1 MAPSLGIA
9 EPFIICCQQGD
20 WHNRTKNTLWAV
32 RDLGAFLKHV
42 MNEAIR
48 VNTLCT
54 KQELW
59 SGLEKTVVG
68 EVLIMC
74 LIAGSSMLASLWSKM
89 LVQLCF
95 FWVRKPSSPAEA
107 ELLAGVNSKECSQ
120 IFCCVGF
127 WWGDLMNPSLFLKQ
141 GL

>member
-20 WHNRTKNTLWAV
+20 WHNQTKNTLWPV
-32 RDLGAFLKHV
+32 RDSGAFLKHV

-48 VNTLCT
+48 VSTVCT
-54 KQELW
+54 KQELG
-59 SGLEKTVVG
+59 SSLEKTVIG

-74 LIAGSSMLASLWSKM
+74 LIAGSSMMASLWSKM
-89 LVQLCF
+89 LGQLCF
-95 FWVRKPSSPAEA
+95 FWVRKLSSPAEA
-107 ELLAGVNSKECSQ
+107 ELLAVVNSKGCSQ
-120 IFCCVGF
+120 VFCCVGS
-127 WWGDLMNPSLFLKQ
+127 WWGDFVSPFLFSKQ